1 MSIDDRTGFR
11 SGFVALAGRPNVG
24 KSTLMNRI
32 IGEELSI
39 VTPKAQTTRNTIR
52 AIYNGPGVQIV
63 FQDTPGIHEP
73 KNPLNLSMVSNAI
86 NAVEDCDVVLLVVQ
100 PGSRIHQDEHRI
112 FEILRKTGKP
122 SILAINKIDLV
133 KHLTLLPMMEMYS
146 NAHDFV
152 SIIPISALNG
162 DGILELVQ
170 ALDKLLPM
178 GPPLF
183 PTDDISDQPTRFFV
197 AELVRE
203 QITKLTGEEIPY
215 KTAVQVES
223 FKEVDGRIIIHADI
237 HVEKDSQKKIVVGKG
252 GKMIKQIG
260 TVARKK
266 IEEFLDSR
274 VRLELFVKVTPNWT
288 KNRKML
294 EEFGYE

>member
-1 MSIDDRTGFR
+1 
-11 SGFVALAGRPNVG
+11 
-24 KSTLMNRI
+24 
-32 IGEELSI
+32 
-39 VTPKAQTTRNTIR
+39 
-52 AIYNGPGVQIV
+52 
-63 FQDTPGIHEP
+63 
-73 KNPLNLSMVSNAI
+73 
-86 NAVEDCDVVLLVVQ
+86 
-100 PGSRIHQDEHRI
+100 
-112 FEILRKTGKP
+112 
-122 SILAINKIDLV
+122 
-133 KHLTLLPMMEMYS
+133 
-146 NAHDFV
+146 
-152 SIIPISALNG
+152 
-162 DGILELVQ
+162 
-170 ALDKLLPM
+170 
-178 GPPLF
+178 
-183 PTDDISDQPTRFFV
+183 
-197 AELVRE
+197 VRE

>member
-1 MSIDDRTGFR
+1 
-11 SGFVALAGRPNVG
+11 
-24 KSTLMNRI
+24 
-32 IGEELSI
+32 
-39 VTPKAQTTRNTIR
+39 
-52 AIYNGPGVQIV
+52 
-63 FQDTPGIHEP
+63 
-73 KNPLNLSMVSNAI
+73 
-86 NAVEDCDVVLLVVQ
+86 
-100 PGSRIHQDEHRI
+100 
-112 FEILRKTGKP
+112 
-122 SILAINKIDLV
+122 
-133 KHLTLLPMMEMYS
+133 MMEMYS
-146 NAHDFV
+146 NAHEFV